1 MEEIRRE
8 RNYETYGNKSIPIAH
23 KCVMQDRNKLE
34 MTGVNEVNS
43 FDANEILLDTKL
55 GGALIKGE
63 ELHIGQLNLDKGN
76 VDVHGKI
83 NAIVYT
89 DKNIAQPTV
98 KEIWTRIFR

>member
-8 RNYETYGNKSIPIAH
+8 RNFDSYNSKSLINSH
-23 KCVMQDRNKLE
+23 KCIMQERNKLE

-63 ELHIGQLNLDKGN
+63 NLHIGQLNLDKGN
-76 VDVHGKI
+76 VDVTGKI
-83 NAIVYT
+83 NAIIYT
-89 DKNIAQPTV
+89 NKNNTQPTA
-98 KEIWTRIFR
+98 KDIWSRMFR